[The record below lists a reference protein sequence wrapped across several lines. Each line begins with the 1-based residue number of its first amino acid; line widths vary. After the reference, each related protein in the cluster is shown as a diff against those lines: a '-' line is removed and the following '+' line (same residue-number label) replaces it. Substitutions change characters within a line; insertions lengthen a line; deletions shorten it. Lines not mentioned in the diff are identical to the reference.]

1 LVEALHWQR
10 RGEAVLQ
17 RLPAT
22 QSPSLAQT
30 KRHTPVAL
38 LQVDAPHRADGLAV
52 HDG

>member
-1 LVEALHWQR
+1 VQVQR
-10 RGEAVLQ
+10 RGVAVLQ

-30 KRHTPVAL
+30 KRHTPVAG
-38 LQVDAPHRADGLAV
+38 LQLDAPHRACALNA